1 MLEFLTNYFLTKVVT
16 NLQMWASESDVIKET
31 GLSLSLL
38 ISFPSIPLSS
48 S

>member
-31 GLSLSLL
+31 GLSPSLFSL
-38 ISFPSIPLSS
+38 PLQFLPSF
-48 S
+48 

>member
-31 GLSLSLL
+31 GLSLLAHL
-38 ISFPSIPLSS
+38 FPFNPPLF
-48 S
+48 